1 MGLEARQALS
11 YVSTMSLA
19 NSGAYVASSWHALP
33 AFHGEPFRILLGTRG
48 SCCHLNLLL
57 VYRTVL
63 NEGLQVTALLS
74 FCSPSKGKDPGTPL
88 LSLTTYEMPMQKQC
102 HILPNGFSQSLE
114 SLRREPAHQRG
125 GEGRFWDA
133 SRQERCVANPGMPFC

>member
-57 VYRTVL
+57 VYRTLL

-88 LSLTTYEMPMQKQC
+88 LSLELD
-102 HILPNGFSQSLE
+102 HI
-114 SLRREPAHQRG
+114 
-125 GEGRFWDA
+125 WDA
-133 SRQERCVANPGMPFC
+133 HAKAMSHPSKWFQPVPGVTKERASPPMGG